1 MNDAGRAV
9 LLGLLL
15 HGAACPAGAEEWKHE
30 VAPYFMAAGMDG
42 VTGIG
47 DVTAD
52 VDVSFSDVAENL
64 EMGFMGMYRG
74 AKGPYSISLDAIYM
88 DLEADKT
95 GPAGLLL
102 GDVSMQQLA
111 IEADFGYQVGE
122 GFEVFAGLRYNEL
135 RSRVQATGPL
145 GQVEA
150 ASGSEDWVD
159 PVVGARYTWS
169 FADDWSLLLR
179 GDIGGFGVGADF
191 AWQGI
196 ATVRWQSSERVGWLL
211 AYRYIDMD
219 YEGSNTTKFIYDMA
233 ISGPGLG
240 VVFSF

>member
-1 MNDAGRAV
+1 MNDAGRAALV
-9 LLGLLL
+9 GLLL
-15 HGAACPAGAEEWKHE
+15 LSAVASAGAEEWKHE

-42 VTGIG
+42 VTGVG

-74 AKGPYSISLDAIYM
+74 SKGPYSISLDTIYM

-102 GDVSMQQLA
+102 GDVSMQQVA
-111 IEADFGYQVGE
+111 IEADVGYQLSE

-135 RSRVQATGPL
+135 RSRVKATGPL

-159 PVVGARYTWS
+159 PVVGARYTWP

-179 GDIGGFGVGADF
+179 GDIGGFGVGSDF

-196 ATVRWQSSERVGWLL
+196 VTVRWQSSERVGWLL
-211 AYRYIDMD
+211 AYRHMDMD
-219 YEGSNTTKFIYDMA
+219 YKGSNARGFTYDMA